1 LGGAEDCPAHS
12 FCIVSIAVKTLLFT
26 CLAFSLVGA
35 ALTDT
40 PKVGYVKGHVRI
52 VSRSEVNLA
61 DGTPTPIPPETYAE
75 YPLVVLSEDGKREI
89 ARVIP
94 DANGN
99 YQVAILPGDYIMDVQ
114 GRRPKGHARA
124 KRQRFIVTADQTT
137 RVDMD
142 IDPGVR

>member
-1 LGGAEDCPAHS
+1 MT
-12 FCIVSIAVKTLLFT
+12 VKTLLIT
-26 CLAFSLVGA
+26 CLVFSLVGT

-40 PKVGYVKGHVRI
+40 PKPGHVKGHVRI

-61 DGTPTPIPPETYAE
+61 DGAAIPITAETYAE
-75 YPLVVLSEDGKREI
+75 YPLIVLTEDGKREI

-99 YQVAILPGDYIMDVQ
+99 YQVAIPPGDYIMDVQ

-124 KRQRFIVTADQTT
+124 KRQSFIVTADQTT
-137 RVDMD
+137 RVDME